1 VKRLPILTFVRKNPF
16 LLIFLFATFVFHSKN
31 IFELGPTWDDW
42 YYPANFNLQIQ
53 EFNRDSNSFSTGY
66 GLGGF
71 TFIEIF
77 TRLLTLNF
85 GVYSEDSFE
94 AMVARRIL
102 LLALSYF
109 GALVTYWIILNLG
122 YSKQLAKCALVLLIT
137 LPNWIGQASIN
148 VKDIP
153 VAVGMV
159 MLVDGLIRVK
169 ITQHERVNKKVK
181 TLILGELF
189 LGFYISFGTRFGLIV
204 FIAVAIVYVFMGN
217 RKRFRKNNGISNASV
232 LGILTCSYLFLI
244 PLNPIIL
251 NPVDFLPKAIFG
263 TLSLYQQLA
272 GPVLTAGI
280 LVDGN
285 SPPHWYLPSWTLAQ
299 MPMTHTILF
308 LISVL
313 LIGFGGVKVLRRTQ
327 KISSPKLRDTF
338 LFALLTIGPY
348 LSAIV
353 LLPPLYDGDRQFI
366 MAYPFLVFV
375 MLTCVVQI
383 RESVKPK
390 FSSYLLSTLILVTLV
405 SPGVSLISSSP
416 FTYSFRNEI
425 ISHPEDWE
433 GDYMGVSLRQAAKST
448 ATISLPLAYDHSD
461 ERWLVTWNQVSKTMT
476 PNSSTEKF
484 LYIATRRGLRNSIP
498 KECVELEHVGT
509 KFLNKRNIL
518 SFVGICK
525 KEKVGK

>member
-1 VKRLPILTFVRKNPF
+1 MKRLPILTSVKKNPF
-16 LLIFLFATFVFHSKN
+16 LLIFLVATFVFHFKN

-42 YYPANFNLQIQ
+42 YYPANFNLQFQ
-53 EFNRDSNSFSTGY
+53 EFKRDSNSFSTGY

-102 LLALSYF
+102 LLVLSYF
-109 GALVTYWIILNLG
+109 GALVTYWIVLNLG

-153 VAVGMV
+153 VAVGLV

-169 ITQHERVNKKVK
+169 ITQHVKVNKKVK

-204 FIAVAIVYVFMGN
+204 FIAVAAAYVLMGN
-217 RKRFRKNNGISNASV
+217 KKRFRKNNGVSNASV
-232 LGILTCSYLFLI
+232 LGILACSYLFLI

-251 NPVDFLPKAIFG
+251 NPIDFLPKAIFG

-285 SPPHWYLPSWTLAQ
+285 NPPRWYLPSWTLAQ

-308 LISVL
+308 LMSIF
-313 LIGFGGVKVLRRTQ
+313 LIGFSGVKVLRRNQ
-327 KISSPKLRDTF
+327 KISSFKLQGTL

-375 MLTCVVQI
+375 MLTCVAQI

-390 FSSYLLSTLILVTLV
+390 FSNYSLSALILVTLV
-405 SPGVSLISSSP
+405 SPGISLFSSSP

-433 GDYMGVSLRQAAKST
+433 GDYMGVSLRRAAKST
-448 ATISLPLAYDHSD
+448 ATIRLPLAYDFSD
-461 ERWLVTWNQVSKTMT
+461 ERWLVTWNQESRAIS
-476 PNSSTEKF
+476 PNPSTEKF
-484 LYIATRRGLRNSIP
+484 LYIATRRGQRNSIP
-498 KECVELEHVGT
+498 QDCVELEHVDT
-509 KFLNKRNIL
+509 KFLNRRNIL
-518 SFVGICK
+518 SFVGICE